1 MKKRIRNEDHADRLE
16 PLVRIGDPNE
26 ANLLAA
32 QLRAEGISV
41 HLHGELFG
49 PYPVTV
55 GGLAEVEIWVD
66 TDRMAEARAI
76 VAEFRP

>member
-1 MKKRIRNEDHADRLE
+1 MRNRDQHGHDADHLE

-26 ANLLAA
+26 ANLLVA
-32 QLRAEGISV
+32 QLRGEGIAV
-41 HLHGELFG
+41 HIRGESSG

-66 TDRMAEARAI
+66 ADRMAEARAI

>member
-1 MKKRIRNEDHADRLE
+1 MKKRDRDERPAASLE

-32 QLRAEGISV
+32 QLRSEGIPV
-41 HLHGELFG
+41 HIHGELSG
-49 PYPVTV
+49 PYPVGV

-66 TDRMAEARAI
+66 ADHMAQARAV